1 MEYFQDFV
9 VSDIL
14 SLESFYISCTG
25 NDSTSPTTPVSS
37 TSSTSD
43 MGLTSVTPTKDVTI
57 SESGKICC
65 HCVIKIL
72 LILLQFSFQ
81 CLYLIIV
88 CCRNVKQTHGF
99 KTKQEEKCQTQKK
112 QPTSKTW
119 SVWWNIGPWT
129 YQLSYWYKRYP
140 LALIVICKNYGD
152 KILQIQKIVVSK
164 WMIY

>member
-1 MEYFQDFV
+1 MNKIYNSVRYFVF
-9 VSDIL
+9 IIF
-14 SLESFYISCTG
+14 FYILCTE
-25 NDSTSPTTPVSS
+25 NNTMSTTTPASN

-43 MGLTSVTPTKDVTI
+43 MGLTPATPTNDVTI
-57 SESGKICC
+57 SKSSKICC
-65 HCVIKIL
+65 HFYIMIF
-72 LILLQFSFQ
+72 LILMLILFSFQ

-99 KTKQEEKCQTQKK
+99 KTQKEEKCQTQKK

-140 LALIVICKNYGD
+140 LALIVICK
-152 KILQIQKIVVSK
+152 K
-164 WMIY
+164 